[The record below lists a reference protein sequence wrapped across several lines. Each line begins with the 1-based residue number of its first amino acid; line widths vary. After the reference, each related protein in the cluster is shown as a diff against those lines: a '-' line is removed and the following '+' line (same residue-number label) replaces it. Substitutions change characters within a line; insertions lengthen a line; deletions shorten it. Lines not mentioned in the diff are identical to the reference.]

1 MTVYHLVLLQHSHIS
16 PLTKH
21 LKEVFEVTSV
31 ASVEDCVVRLQTG
44 EHLDIKAIVLDFG
57 HLPEPDF
64 ELGERL
70 LNAVSESG
78 IPVVLL
84 AQDSSLKNKLRAF
97 ELGFDDYIGPSVP
110 SEELAARVG
119 RAIYNR
125 IANEQLKGRLE
136 LANATAFT
144 AMADNSDL
152 GFNIQFLL
160 DVNRCNN
167 FDELGQILFK
177 TVSHYDLSCSL
188 QMRSMGGV
196 KNMEANGMAKDLES
210 QLLTHMK
217 DAGRYVDFAHRT
229 IINYGQ
235 CSLLIRNMPL
245 GDDKKYG
252 AIKDNVFSLVQGVD
266 ARIKALDEHQ
276 RLVEE
281 RETLK
286 KLSSNV
292 QEIITRIDE
301 SYQEVMRDI
310 VTVAEDAADS
320 IQSRLPNL
328 ALSEEQER
336 YFEEVSSLLVSETT
350 QVFNRGLQ
358 VDECFQKLSDEMANA
373 LERVSFVS
381 DHSEP
386 ELDGDVCYVD
396 TSQDSEGDTGVELF

>member
-1 MTVYHLVLLQHSHIS
+1 MTVYHLLLLQDTHSS
-16 PLTKH
+16 ALTVH
-21 LKEVFEVTSV
+21 LKDAFEVTCVTSI
-31 ASVEDCVVRLQTG
+31 EDCVARLQAQ
-44 EHLDIKAIVLDFG
+44 HQQDIKAIVLDCG

-70 LNAVSESG
+70 LMAVAEAG

-84 AQDSSLKNKLRAF
+84 AKDSTLKNKLKAF

-125 IANEQLKGRLE
+125 IANEQLKSRLE
-136 LANATAFT
+136 LANATAYT
-144 AMADNSDL
+144 AMSDCSDL
-152 GFNIQFLL
+152 GSNIQFLL
-160 DVNRCNN
+160 DINRCSN

-177 TVSHYDLSCSL
+177 TVAHYGLSCSL
-188 QMRSMGGV
+188 QLRSMAGV

-217 DAGRYVDFAHRT
+217 DAGRYVDFSHRT

-235 CSLLIRNMPL
+235 CSLLVRNMPL
-245 GDDKKYG
+245 NDEKKYG

-281 RETLK
+281 RETLQ
-286 KLSSNV
+286 KLSVNV

-301 SYQEVMRDI
+301 SYQEVMREI
-310 VTVAEDAADS
+310 ANVAEDAADS

-328 ALSEEQER
+328 ALSEEQEN
-336 YFEEVSSLLVSETT
+336 YFEEVSIHLISETAE
-350 QVFNRGLQ
+350 VFNRGLK
-358 VDECFQKLSDEMANA
+358 VDECFKQLSSEMALA
-373 LERVSFVS
+373 IERVSFVS
-381 DHSEP
+381 DNDEP
-386 ELDGDVCYVD
+386 YLEGNVCYVD
-396 TSQDSEGDTGVELF
+396 TSQDTEDDTGVELF